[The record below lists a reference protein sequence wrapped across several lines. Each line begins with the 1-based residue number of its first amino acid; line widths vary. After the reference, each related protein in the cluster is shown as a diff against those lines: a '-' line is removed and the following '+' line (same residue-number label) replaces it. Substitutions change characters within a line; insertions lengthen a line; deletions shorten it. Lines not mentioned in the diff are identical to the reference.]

1 VTEQDYITG
10 RKGMKHGNSISYRTP
25 RAHTNAGMPTTTT
38 AGHVKSQF
46 LSSAGV
52 DNINSSTSRPAF
64 NKKDSPKRWIF
75 KSDKNP
81 QHTFLRMGS
90 KAGDPMS

>member
-10 RKGMKHGNSISYRTP
+10 RKEMKHGNSISYGTP
-25 RAHTNAGMPTTTT
+25 RAHTNSGLPTTT
-38 AGHVKSQF
+38 AGHIKYQF

-52 DNINSSTSRPAF
+52 DNINPSTPRPAF
-64 NKKDSPKRWIF
+64 NKKGSPKRWIF
-75 KSDKNP
+75 KGDKNP

-90 KAGDPMS
+90 KAGDPM